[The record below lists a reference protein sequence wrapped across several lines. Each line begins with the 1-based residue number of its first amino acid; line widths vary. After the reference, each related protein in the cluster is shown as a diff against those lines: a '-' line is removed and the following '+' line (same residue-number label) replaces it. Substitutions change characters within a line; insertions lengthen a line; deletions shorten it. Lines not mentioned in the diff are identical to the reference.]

1 MTAGTATAPPVR
13 DATSSRA
20 GRVYTDRAQAV
31 AQART
36 LIPSL
41 RARAMQADKDREVST
56 QSIAELREA
65 GLFRLMAPAK
75 FGGSQLGIAALVD
88 VVAEIAAGCGSTG
101 WVYGVLAGHNWIL
114 SLFPA
119 EAQREIFGDPDSL
132 VASIVHLKATP
143 RRDEGGFV
151 IENAYG
157 KFCSGISHANW
168 VMVGAGVAS
177 VSGPPEARYFLI
189 PKSEIE
195 VIDDWYTA
203 GLRATGS
210 YSLKIKK
217 TFVPAYRSAAIADMA
232 RGTAPGVA
240 YHNVPLYRAPFP
252 QVLPFPLAGV
262 PLGIARAAL
271 NVYLEFYRAKL
282 ATFSLE
288 QIAEQSAVFS
298 RLSDAHADVEAAA
311 ALILSNAEEIDAMVD
326 GGKAS
331 PLDRARFVRN
341 ISYGGH
347 KCRMAVAS
355 LFEASG
361 GSAIYDSF
369 ELQRIWRDVN
379 AATAHNSF
387 VRDKAAPAFG
397 RAMLGL
403 PPSNFDRIGH

>member
-1 MTAGTATAPPVR
+1 MTARTATAPPVR
-13 DATSSRA
+13 SATQQSA
-20 GRVYTDRAQAV
+20 RVYADRAAAV

-36 LIPSL
+36 LVPAL
-41 RARAMQADKDREVST
+41 RARAAQADKDREVSK

-65 GLFRLMAPAK
+65 GLFRLMAPK
-75 FGGSQLGIAALVD
+75 EFGGSQLGIAALVD
-88 VVAEIAAGCGSTG
+88 VVAEIASGCASTG

-114 SLFPA
+114 SLFPE
-119 EAQREIFGDPDSL
+119 EAQREVFGDPDSL
-132 VASIVHLKATP
+132 VASIVHLKAAP
-143 RRDEGGFV
+143 RRDGDGFV
-151 IENAYG
+151 IENAHG
-157 KFCSGISHANW
+157 KFCSGVSHANW
-168 VMVGAGVAS
+168 VMVGAGV
-177 VSGPPEARYFLI
+177 VNESGPPEARYFLV

-195 VIDDWYTA
+195 IIDDWRTA

-217 TFVPAYRSAAIADMA
+217 AFVPAYRSAAIADMA
-232 RGTAPGVA
+232 RGTAPGIA
-240 YHNVPLYRAPFP
+240 YHNSPVYRAPFP

-271 NVYLEFYRAKL
+271 TVYLEFYRAKL
-282 ATFSLE
+282 ASFSPE

-298 RLSDAHADVEAAA
+298 RLSDAHADIEAAA
-311 ALILSNAEEIDAMVD
+311 ALILGNAEEIDAMAD
-326 GGKAS
+326 GSKAT
-331 PLDRARFVRN
+331 PVDRARFVRN

-347 KCRMAVAS
+347 KCRMAVTS

-397 RAMLGL
+397 RALLGL